1 MKIYFV
7 NGSHKTI
14 YNEMAIWH
22 DDSHCWTLGYLC
34 IDRYEKPKKA
44 KLSITIVKQKTI
56 KDTIE
61 VLMHELAHWLVF
73 RITRIPEY
81 NKYDRWIDKNL

>member
-1 MKIYFV
+1 MRIQFI
-7 NGSHKTI
+7 NGNHITARNENTI
-14 YNEMAIWH
+14 WNETN
-22 DDSHCWTLGYLC
+22 HCWTSGYLQ
-34 IDRYEKPKKA
+34 INRYEKPRKA

-61 VLMHELAHWLVF
+61 VLIHELAHWLVF
-73 RITRIPEY
+73 RITRTAKY